1 MSTERIRDFDDNE
14 SADAGVYILLGEVN
28 GSVACKIGMSSF
40 VQSRVY
46 EVCRQ
51 SPFEMSHVFILGANC
66 RAHARDAERALHRML
81 KKYRTRGEWFM
92 FDPLNGQH
100 KAALHSCM
108 NTVAALHN
116 MPKSNMSVAD
126 LKRAVNFWLSEV
138 RAARA
143 EEDREAKKRGKNA
156 RLILREKRDAQK
168 ADRYAR
174 SVEFEREAARQRAL
188 LLARRTFAE

>member
-1 MSTERIRDFDDNE
+1 MNTERQRDFDDHE
-14 SADAGVYILLGEVN
+14 YADHGVYILLGEVN
-28 GSVACKIGMSSF
+28 DSIACKIGMSSF
-40 VQSRVY
+40 VQHRIY
-46 EVCRQ
+46 NVCQ
-51 SPFEMSHVFILGANC
+51 QAPFEMSHVFILGANC

-92 FDPLNGQH
+92 FDPTNKQD

-108 NTVAALHN
+108 NTVAALHE
-116 MPKSNMSVAD
+116 MPKTSMTVAD
-126 LKRAVNFWLSEV
+126 LRCAVTFWLSELQAV
-138 RAARA
+138 YAKERK
-143 EEDREAKKRGKNA
+143 EAKKRGKNA

-174 SVEFEREAARQRAL
+174 SAEFEREAARQRAL